1 MLVVLKDLVIVDN
14 NDFMILI
21 VIVVDI
27 EGNVIVNI
35 EVIFILLEDVKVNFM
50 LSDGGKVIIDVE
62 GKVKVML
69 KGIKVGAYI
78 VIVLMIGGKSEQ
90 LVVNFIVDMFIVQV
104 NFNVIEDNFIVN
116 NVGMI
121 RLQVIV
127 IDGNGNL
134 LVNEVVIFML
144 LVDVSVSFI
153 FG

>member
-1 MLVVLKDLVIVDN
+1 MIYVLNVVNVEIMLVVLKDLVIVDN

-69 KGIKVGAYI
+69 KGIKVGVYI
-78 VIVLMIGGKSEQ
+78 VIVLMIGGKSE
-90 LVVNFIVDMFIVQV
+90 
-104 NFNVIEDNFIVN
+104 
-116 NVGMI
+116 
-121 RLQVIV
+121 
-127 IDGNGNL
+127 
-134 LVNEVVIFML
+134 
-144 LVDVSVSFI
+144 
-153 FG
+153 

>member
-14 NDFMILI
+14 NDIMILI

-35 EVIFILLEDVKVNFM
+35 EVIFILLEDVRVNFM
-50 LSDGGKVIIDVE
+50 LSDGGKVVIDVD

-69 KGIKVGAYI
+69 KGIKVGVYI
-78 VIVLMIGGKSEQ
+78 VIVLMVGGKSEQ
-90 LVVNFIVDMFIVQV
+90 LVVNFIVDIFIVQV

>member
-1 MLVVLKDLVIVDN
+1 MLAVLKDLVIVDN

-69 KGIKVGAYI
+69 KGIKVGVYI

>member
-69 KGIKVGAYI
+69 KGIKVGVYI